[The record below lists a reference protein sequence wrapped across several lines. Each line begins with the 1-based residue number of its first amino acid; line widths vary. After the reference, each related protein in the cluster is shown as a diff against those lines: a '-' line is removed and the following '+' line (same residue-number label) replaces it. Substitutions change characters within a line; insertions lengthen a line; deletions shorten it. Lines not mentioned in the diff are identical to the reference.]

1 MADRR
6 MFSKKIVDTDAFLD
20 MPSTARLLYYDLAMR
35 ADDEGFIGS
44 PKGVMR
50 TTGASNDDMNIL
62 IMRKFV
68 IPFDSGV
75 VVIRHWKIHNYIQ
88 NDRFKPT
95 VYVEEKAQLSKG
107 SDNAYQVDTNRIQ
120 NVSSLDTQ
128 VRLGKDSKGKD
139 SIGEVKSLA
148 HPEVS
153 GVVEETP
160 FDIFWKAYPRKTG
173 KGDARKKFAKAL
185 TKTSFDNI
193 MEALRRVKASAQW
206 QKDDGQ
212 FVPYPATWLNQE
224 RWDDEVGQSA
234 DGLDN
239 LRSLYAMAKEEE
251 ENDQE

>member
-1 MADRR
+1 
-6 MFSKKIVDTDAFLD
+6 MFSKKIIDTDAFLD

-50 TTGASNDDMNIL
+50 TTGASIDDINIL

-95 VYVEEKAQLSKG
+95 VYADEKAQLSKG
-107 SDNAYQVDTNRIQ
+107 SDNVYRLDTNCIQ
-120 NVSSLDTQ
+120 NVSTLDTQ

-139 SIGEVKSLA
+139 SIGEVNTLA

-185 TKTSFDNI
+185 TKTSFENI
-193 MEALRRVKASAQW
+193 MAALGKVKASAQW
-206 QKDDGQ
+206 KKDDGQ

-251 ENDQE
+251 ENDKE

>member
-20 MPSTARLLYYDLAMR
+20 MPATARLLYYDLAMR

-50 TTGASNDDMNIL
+50 TTGASNDDMNVL

-95 VYVEEKAQLSKG
+95 QFIEEKSQLSEKNG
-107 SDNAYQVDTNRIQ
+107 V
-120 NVSSLDTQ
+120 VSKLDTECIQ
-128 VRLGKDSKGKD
+128 AGYKMDTQDRLEIEIGKSKSKDS
-139 SIGEVKSLA
+139 SIA

-153 GVVEETP
+153 GESPNPKKPRSFIPPTLEQVEAYVKETGMNVDP
-160 FDIFWKAYPRKTG
+160 EQFFTYFTTPNDAGQTWIDSLGKPVRNWKQKMQTWNRMGMGAPKTQAPMQTQQPPDRYANL
-173 KGDARKKFAKAL
+173 KRL
-185 TKTSFDNI
+185 
-193 MEALRRVKASAQW
+193 MEEF
-206 QKDDGQ
+206 KD
-212 FVPYPATWLNQE
+212 E
-224 RWDDEVGQSA
+224 
-234 DGLDN
+234 
-239 LRSLYAMAKEEE
+239 
-251 ENDQE
+251 

>member
-50 TTGASNDDMNIL
+50 TTGASIDDMNIL

-68 IPFDSGV
+68 IPFESGV

-107 SDNAYQVDTNRIQ
+107 SDNAYQVDTNCIQ

-153 GVVEETP
+153 GVVVEEP
-160 FDIFWKAYPRKTG
+160 FDTFWKEYPRKVG

-206 QKDDGQ
+206 QKDGGQ
-212 FVPYPATWLNQE
+212 FVPHPATWLNQE
-224 RWDDEVGQSA
+224 RWDDEVGESA

-239 LRSLYAMAKEEE
+239 LRNLYAMCEEE
-251 ENDQE
+251 EHDKI

>member
-1 MADRR
+1 
-6 MFSKKIVDTDAFLD
+6 MFSKKIIDTDAFLD

-50 TTGASNDDMNIL
+50 TTGASIDDINIL

-95 VYVEEKAQLSKG
+95 VYADEKAQLSKG
-107 SDNAYQVDTNRIQ
+107 SDNVYRLDTNCIQ
-120 NVSSLDTQ
+120 NVSTLDTQ

-139 SIGEVKSLA
+139 SIGEVNTLA

-185 TKTSFDNI
+185 NKTSFENI
-193 MEALRRVKASAQW
+193 MAALGKVKASAQW

-239 LRSLYAMAKEEE
+239 LRNLYAMAKEEE
-251 ENDQE
+251 NDQE